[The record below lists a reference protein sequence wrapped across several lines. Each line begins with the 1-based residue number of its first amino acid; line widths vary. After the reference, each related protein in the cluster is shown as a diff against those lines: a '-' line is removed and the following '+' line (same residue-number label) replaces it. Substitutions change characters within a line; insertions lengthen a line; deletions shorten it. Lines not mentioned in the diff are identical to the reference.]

1 MALSPQLTVDIGM
14 FKHALFSALSLI
26 LLTFSSAIAED
37 VQKPVP
43 GRVTMLDLGSQ
54 SCIPCKMMVPVL
66 EKVKK
71 HYEGTADI
79 LFLDVNEHPELKKTY
94 AIEAIPTQIFY
105 DKNGQE
111 RARHVG
117 FLDENRIIK
126 KMDALLSENNGDA
139 ADASPL
145 PR

>member
-1 MALSPQLTVDIGM
+1 MS
-14 FKHALFSALSLI
+14 KRALFSALSLV
-26 LLTFSSAIAED
+26 LLTVSPSFAED
-37 VQKPVP
+37 VQMPVP

-79 LFLDVNEHPELKKTY
+79 IFLDVREQPDLKKTY

-105 DKNGQE
+105 DRNGQE

-117 FLDENRIIK
+117 FLDEKRIIK
-126 KMDALLSENNGDA
+126 KMDALLSENSSDTT
-139 ADASPL
+139 DASPL
-145 PR
+145 QR